1 MLLRDSPHNAMTSG
15 RRSKISAGALV
26 SLRLSRPERM
36 MYCRA
41 DVVIVFMVTS
51 LSKCMPCTYGSFD
64 HFDIGVFTCV
74 DGACHITDK
83 TYVRSSR
90 EAEMN

>member
-1 MLLRDSPHNAMTSG
+1 MLLRDRPHNAMTSG
-15 RRSKISAGALV
+15 RRSKTSAGALA

-51 LSKCMPCTYGSFD
+51 LNKCMPCTYGPFD
-64 HFDIGVFTCV
+64 HFDFSVFTSV
-74 DGACHITDK
+74 DGACKITDK
-83 TYVRSSR
+83 TYVWSSR
-90 EAEMN
+90 ETEMN